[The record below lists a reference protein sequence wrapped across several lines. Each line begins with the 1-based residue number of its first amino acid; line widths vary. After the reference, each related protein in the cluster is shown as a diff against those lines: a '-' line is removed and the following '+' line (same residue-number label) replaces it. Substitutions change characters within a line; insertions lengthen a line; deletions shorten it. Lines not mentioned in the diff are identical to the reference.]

1 MFLIPLQFVLLFAV
15 ATSQIFGGISC
26 CCLGRTLF
34 ADLFTVSNASATGFA
49 SQNESSSVIQT
60 RQTGKCP
67 HCSVR
72 KSSPAA
78 SEPKSEQLSANKIHN
93 HRAKFCGNDQCGCAK
108 LVVNAST
115 PSNPP
120 SLSYDSHAWL
130 SPVLDVNPQRQ
141 AFALVSPKFD
151 VPVRFGGRSWQSI
164 ACLWNN

>member
-1 MFLIPLQFVLLFAV
+1 MSLIPLQFVLLFAV

-34 ADLFTVSNASATGFA
+34 ADLPAVSNASSTEFVW
-49 SQNESSSVIQT
+49 QNESSSVLQSL
-60 RQTGKCP
+60 QTGKCP
-67 HCSVR
+67 NCSVK

-78 SEPKSEQLSANKIHN
+78 SEQKHEHASSNKIHDQ
-93 HRAKFCGNDQCGCAK
+93 RAKFCGNDQCGCVK
-108 LVVNAST
+108 LFVNAST
-115 PSNPP
+115 LTNPS